1 MERMLQERYD
11 ILIGLKD
18 KDLLEQLMS
27 TNAFVEIVSNICE
40 QSKIGYSL
48 KKMHGGYIMHN
59 GTYIKEESLHLSLN
73 GITEVQALKIAE
85 TIKKL
90 LNQECVIVTK
100 EIINTIIV

>member
-1 MERMLQERYD
+1 MQKVLQERYD

-48 KKMHGGYIMHN
+48 KKMRGGYIMKN

-73 GITEVQALKIAE
+73 GISEKQALKIAE
-85 TIKKL
+85 KIKESF
-90 LNQECVIVTK
+90 NQECVIVTK
-100 EIINTIIV
+100 EIIETFIV